1 MQIAAI
7 YGYTITKAID
17 LGLARIEPILTTQ
30 DDIVAS
36 ARDLQTFHLTAYV
49 IGDDL
54 SSKFIFN
61 LSAVLSFIE
70 RMDVHVTDPTFNDEF
85 NQAEWPL
92 KIEARYRHNGGG
104 AKIHLDSLCPDSR
117 ATFIRLA
124 LARLT
129 DLEECERTGFDKL
142 FHKYVEA
149 GRQRRPFIE
158 VMWFLLF
165 SGLED
170 YSRRQQG
177 DFGTNVTAAIA
188 NTLQDLGFAIC
199 ENNAKVLARSV
210 TTYTQLR
217 NGLFHNGKHEVDVN
231 INNKLVTL
239 RLSDYLF
246 HLDQLIA
253 LAILRIIGFDDGHIN
268 WESWF
273 DGQPFK

>member
-7 YGYTITKAID
+7 YGYAISKAID
-17 LGLARIEPILTTQ
+17 LGPARIEPIPMAQADLWALAQ
-30 DDIVAS
+30 
-36 ARDLQTFHLTAYV
+36 DLQTFHLTAYV

-54 SSKFIFN
+54 PSKFIFN

-70 RMDVHVTDPTFNDEF
+70 RMDVHVADPIFRDEF
-85 NQAEWPL
+85 NQAEWPMQT
-92 KIEARYRHNGGG
+92 EARFRHKGGG
-104 AKIHLDSLCPDSR
+104 AKLPMDSLFPDSR

-129 DLEECERTGFDKL
+129 DLEECEKSGFDKL

-170 YSRRQQG
+170 YSRRQQNDYG
-177 DFGTNVTAAIA
+177 PNVTAPIA
-188 NTLQDLGFAIC
+188 NTLKDLGFAIC

-210 TTYTQLR
+210 ATYTQLR
-217 NGLFHNGKHEVDVN
+217 NALFHNGRHEVEVN
-231 INNKLVTL
+231 VNNKVVTL

-246 HLDQLIA
+246 HLDQLVA
-253 LAILRIIGFDDGHIN
+253 LAILRIVGFDDGHIN
-268 WESWF
+268 WDSWF
-273 DGQPFK
+273 DRQPFK